1 MTAALL
7 VLLALVQSAGSAP
20 PAQPPA
26 LPAAPAQPP
35 APAPPAAPAGV
46 DVDPARLVFP
56 VDAPGVVLVAVKA
69 DRTADYEALIL
80 ALHEALAAADP
91 QARRIGEGWRVYK
104 AADPDAK
111 GNALYVHVVAAPL
124 ADTDYRPSVVLGRLA
139 KELPADLLVKY
150 RDAFA
155 GAATRL
161 SLTLLSDFAL
171 APVARPKP

>member
-1 MTAALL
+1 ML

-26 LPAAPAQPP
+26 PPAAPAQPP
-35 APAPPAAPAGV
+35 TPAPPAAPAGV

-91 QARRIGEGWRVYK
+91 PARRIGEGWRVYK

-111 GNALYVHVVAAPL
+111 GNALYVHVVATPL

-139 KELPADLLVKY
+139 KRTARRPAGEVP
-150 RDAFA
+150 R
-155 GAATRL
+155 RL
-161 SLTLLSDFAL
+161 RRRGDPA
-171 APVARPKP
+171 VARRCCPTSRSRRCR